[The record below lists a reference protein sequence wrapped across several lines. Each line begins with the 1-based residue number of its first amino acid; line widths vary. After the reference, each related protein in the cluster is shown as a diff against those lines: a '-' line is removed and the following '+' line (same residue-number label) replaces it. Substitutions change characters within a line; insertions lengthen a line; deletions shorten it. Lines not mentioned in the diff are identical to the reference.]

1 MVCRELLKQLEM
13 KQKSRHENLFGIS
26 LGTLGASLL
35 KNMSSGK
42 RVNKGVAR
50 ASKGN
55 IGA

>member
-1 MVCRELLKQLEM
+1 M

-35 KNMSSGK
+35 KKMSSGK

>member
-1 MVCRELLKQLEM
+1 MLLKQLEM
-13 KQKSRHENLFGIS
+13 KPKSRYENLFVIS

-42 RVNKGVAR
+42 RVNKGAAR

-55 IGA
+55 VGA